1 MGEGPLSETARRG
14 ARTRPGEHGQ
24 FVGSSS
30 LLGHTLPEGTRIGG
44 LEIVGLVGEGGF
56 GIVYLAYD
64 ESLQRD
70 VAVKEYMPS
79 SLAARASG
87 SFDVT
92 VRAERY
98 RETFEAGLR
107 SFVNEARLLAKFDHA
122 SLLKVYR
129 FWEANGTAYMAMP
142 FYEGMTLKATLA
154 AMREPPGEARLR
166 EWLTPI
172 LDALEVMHEA
182 HCFHRDIAP
191 DNILLTR
198 HGPVLLDFGAARR
211 VIGDMTHALTVVLKP
226 GYAPIEQY
234 GDTPMQQGAWTDLY
248 ALGCVVYYA
257 VSGRTPPSSV
267 ERMMSGDSLEPLQRI
282 GAGRYSDGFLRA
294 IDAALALH
302 PKDRPQTVARFRALL
317 DACRPGVARAV
328 ALADEATLPPM
339 AAAPRAARAPAAVP
353 ATVPA
358 TTPVTVRDD
367 ERTVIRRDTWTASA
381 VAPTVAPTF
390 APDVPA
396 RRGSGVP
403 RLVWVWAVGSAIAL
417 SVAGVLVV
425 GPTTHSPAPAPAA
438 VVVAPA
444 PAPAAVVATPARA
457 PVTAAITVP
466 PSAAA
471 SEPALLPASTTTSGT
486 RDAVVA
492 PEPSPAI
499 VAAPAARRPARVA
512 AAPPP
517 APRGA
522 PARCTDILQKASLE
536 PLSAEE
542 AAFLRRECR

>member
-98 RETFEAGLR
+98 RETFEAGLK

-317 DACRPGVARAV
+317 DAAGPVPRID
-328 ALADEATLPPM
+328 AL
-339 AAAPRAARAPAAVP
+339 
-353 ATVPA
+353 
-358 TTPVTVRDD
+358 
-367 ERTVIRRDTWTASA
+367 
-381 VAPTVAPTF
+381 
-390 APDVPA
+390 VPA
-396 RRGSGVP
+396 RQVGAEGKVERLIHRELRDEPDTGGELITDFAKDIDAAKAELVGKRSRSPTTVVYREQAAIEVDVDGLEPGQQSAQKAGAVSVLSHRSWQIQCQTRSRRLGVAEP
-403 RLVWVWAVGSAIAL
+403 ARNSERAGAVSFTSEAEGVRIPQHVVGSSKVEAGPEPRRDGRRDVDTGLHRPLAL
-417 SVAGVLVV
+417 EPGVV
-425 GPTTHSPAPAPAA
+425 G
-438 VVVAPA
+438 
-444 PAPAAVVATPARA
+444 
-457 PVTAAITVP
+457 
-466 PSAAA
+466 
-471 SEPALLPASTTTSGT
+471 
-486 RDAVVA
+486 
-492 PEPSPAI
+492 
-499 VAAPAARRPARVA
+499 
-512 AAPPP
+512 
-517 APRGA
+517 
-522 PARCTDILQKASLE
+522 Q
-536 PLSAEE
+536 
-542 AAFLRRECR
+542 